1 MNTSKYIY
9 VSPQQYVKIFDE
21 WRYEYILD
29 GRMRFSPTFKFHQG
43 QDTFKKIEFTAWK
56 AKKIVRKLSSFDWN
70 RLSLEF
76 GIEAIISQEGQRIE
90 FFSRRQKERYQRE
103 MSANAIVKVIK
114 QFSDGDIVLH
124 HIFEDEGQLLGYVV
138 IIGPRG
144 GIRTEHGYYVV
155 SNNGEPYLVRSLG
168 SLFD

>member
-1 MNTSKYIY
+1 MNTRKYIY
-9 VSPQQYVKIFDE
+9 VSPQQYVKTFNE

-43 QDTFKKIEFTAWK
+43 QDTFKKIESTAWK

-70 RLSLEF
+70 RLCLEF
-76 GIEAIISQEGQRIE
+76 GVEAIISQEGQRIE
-90 FFSRRQKERYQRE
+90 FHSRKQKERFQRE
-103 MSANAIVKVIK
+103 MLANAIVKVIK

-124 HIFEDEGQLLGYVV
+124 HIFEDEGRLLGYVA
-138 IIGPRG
+138 IIGSRG
-144 GIRTEHGYYVV
+144 GIRTKHGYSVARN
-155 SNNGEPYLVRSLG
+155 SDEPYLVRSIG